1 MNKYS
6 ILFIAIIL
14 TALCCGEQLETKEVK
29 KENHSVTDAIKVKTT
44 TLQENNGAA
53 VINAMGIVMS
63 SNEARPAFKT
73 GGVINKTYVKEG
85 DYVKKG
91 QLLATLLMNEIN
103 AQVQQAEEAL
113 SKAERDYNRVKNL
126 HADSVA
132 TLEQLQNTGTALE
145 VSKRNVEIAK
155 FNRQYSEVRSPISGK
170 VAKQIMNS
178 GEVVGPGNPIYAI
191 IGTDKTDW
199 KVMVGLTDR
208 DWARVKTGDKCEV
221 SIDAYPD
228 KIFKA
233 VIKDKSAIGGNA
245 NGNIDV
251 ELKLLEQPTS
261 LAAGL
266 ITKVNLHPSIKS
278 NQKLI
283 PIESLESS
291 NGKTAKVYVV
301 NGDKATAKTITIG
314 KIIGDFVE
322 VISGLNAEDKI
333 VTTGVKFLEEGDK
346 VVVE

>member
-6 ILFIAIIL
+6 IFLIL
-14 TALCCGEQLETKEVK
+14 VIFTALCCGDKIESTEVPKEAK
-29 KENHSVTDAIKVKTT
+29 TINDAVRVKTT
-44 TLQENNGAA
+44 SLQENNGAA
-53 VINAMGIVMS
+53 VITAMGIVMS

-145 VSKRNVEIAK
+145 VSKRNAEIAK
-155 FNRQYSEVRSPISGK
+155 FNRKYSEVRSPISGK

-191 IGTDKTDW
+191 IGTDKADW
-199 KVMVGLTDR
+199 KIMVGLVDR

-251 ELKLLEQPTS
+251 ELKLLEQPSS

-278 NQKLI
+278 SQKLL
-283 PIESLESS
+283 PIEALDSS
-291 NGKTAKVYVV
+291 NGKSAKVFVV
-301 NGDKATAKTITIG
+301 NDNVAKEKSIVIG
-314 KIIGDFVE
+314 RIIGDFVE
-322 VISGLNAEDKI
+322 VISGINADDKI

>member
-1 MNKYS
+1 MHKIFYTI
-6 ILFIAIIL
+6 ILFTTIMSCSA
-14 TALCCGEQLETKEVK
+14 KEEIQEPK
-29 KENHSVTDAIKVKTT
+29 KEKQEILNAVKVKTT
-44 TLQENNGAA
+44 TLTSGNGNAE
-53 VINAMGIVMS
+53 INALGIVMS

-73 GGVINKTYVKEG
+73 GGVINKTFVKEG

-103 AQVQQAEEAL
+103 AQVQQAEESL

-145 VSKRNVEIAK
+145 MSKRNVEIAK

-170 VAKQIMNS
+170 IAKQIMNS

-191 IGTDKTDW
+191 IGTGKADW
-199 KVMVGLTDR
+199 KIMVGLVDR
-208 DWARVKTGDKCEV
+208 DWARVKVGDKCLV
-221 SIDAYPD
+221 SFDAYPD
-228 KIFKA
+228 KTFKA
-233 VIKDKSAIGGNA
+233 IVHDKSAIGGNA

-251 ELKLLEQPTS
+251 ELKFIDQPSS

-266 ITKVNLHPSIKS
+266 ITKVKLSPNLKS
-278 NQKLI
+278 TQQLL
-283 PIESLESS
+283 PIEALESS
-291 NGKTAKVYVV
+291 NGRSAKVYVV
-301 NGDKATAKTITIG
+301 ENNKAISKTIVIG

-322 VISGLNAEDKI
+322 VISGLNTDDKV
-333 VTTGVKFLEEGDK
+333 VTTGVKFIEEGEK
-346 VVVE
+346 VIIE